1 MPAPLSLPPPAPAD
15 EVAPRGRAPWGRL
28 LSLFGYSLVNWSVGN
43 GLLPILPSI
52 AASLGADEFV
62 TGLYLAASYVALA
75 AGTLLAGFVADRV
88 GHRRA
93 LMIGA
98 GLVSSPLILLISW
111 ASSLWQLAVLTA
123 ATWCVAGMAVTL
135 ATIETGLLAGPR
147 ERGRVLG
154 FLAAAPPLG
163 SVLGGL
169 GVGPLAD
176 AVGYQA
182 MWIDLGLLVLL
193 APAFAFLLRPDPPA
207 PRYTDRA
214 RGGMTW
220 TVPFLLLFV
229 CGIVG
234 AYGTFVGGLG
244 RSFAMK
250 PSFSNGAIT
259 STVAVSGIV
268 ALPVTLLMG
277 ALSDRW
283 GRLPFMGLCYAAGIA
298 GLGVYAIAS
307 SLVDYWIAAS
317 LLAFISYV
325 STGVG
330 GALVVDLVDRSSVGR
345 GLAYFGATGWIGAI
359 GAFAGGGY
367 LFATGSL
374 ATGFLVG
381 AGFVGVGVVLLLGIR
396 ATAPT
401 LRPARPSRSRG
412 GPEVRKG

>member
-1 MPAPLSLPPPAPAD
+1 M
-15 EVAPRGRAPWGRL
+15 
-28 LSLFGYSLVNWSVGN
+28 NWSVGN

-62 TGLYLAASYVALA
+62 TGVYLALSYVALA
-75 AGTLLAGFVADRV
+75 AGTVAAGFVSDRV

-93 LMIGA
+93 LMIVA
-98 GLVSSPLILLISW
+98 GLVSSPLILLISR
-111 ASSLWQLAVLTA
+111 ASSLWQLAALTA

-135 ATIETGLLAGPR
+135 ATIETGLLAGPH
-147 ERGRVLG
+147 ERGRFLG

-193 APAFAFLLRPDPPA
+193 GPAFAALLRSEMSPA
-207 PRYTDRA
+207 AGSTPRPRA
-214 RGGMTW
+214 RMTW
-220 TVPFLLLFV
+220 TAPFLLLFV
-229 CGIVG
+229 CGILG

-250 PSFSNGAIT
+250 PSFSNAAIT
-259 STVAVSGIV
+259 STVAVSGLV

-277 ALSDRW
+277 TLSDRW
-283 GRLPFMGLCYAAGIA
+283 GRLPFMGFCYAAGIA
-298 GLGVYAIAS
+298 GLGVYSIAT
-307 SLVDYWIAAS
+307 SLPDYWIAAS
-317 LLAFISYV
+317 LVAFISYV

-330 GALVVDLVDRSSVGR
+330 AALVVDLVDRSSVGR

-367 LFATGSL
+367 IFATGSL
-374 ATGFLVG
+374 AAGFLIG
-381 AGFVGVGVVLLLGIR
+381 AGFVAVGLVLLVGIR
-396 ATAPT
+396 AAAPG
-401 LRPARPSRSRG
+401 LRG
-412 GPEVRKG
+412 GRNATARG